1 MATSSLLFCC
11 WSCLVHGRHLTA
23 PLFPSSKY
31 RLCSSGTLLARVP
44 KLRSSRLHLPPLLF
58 LVLPLVLHVL
68 LLQLLLKVLQ
78 HVPVGQEEVLAPGV
92 QLKVL
97 QQVLLLVLSD

>member
-1 MATSSLLFCC
+1 
-11 WSCLVHGRHLTA
+11 
-23 PLFPSSKY
+23 
-31 RLCSSGTLLARVP
+31 
-44 KLRSSRLHLPPLLF
+44 
-58 LVLPLVLHVL
+58 VLPLVLHVL